1 MPLYQYI
8 CQACGHE
15 FEVMTS
21 MDKRDEAVCPK
32 CGGAVKRSWMGAC
45 AFGNMKYALTRR
57 FSPNERFRERGI
69 NSFTK

>member
-1 MPLYQYI
+1 MPLYQYV

-32 CGGAVKRSWMGAC
+32 
-45 AFGNMKYALTRR
+45 
-57 FSPNERFRERGI
+57 
-69 NSFTK
+69 

>member
-1 MPLYQYI
+1 MPLYQYV

-32 CGGAVKRSWMGAC
+32 CGGAVKRSWMGA
-45 AFGNMKYALTRR
+45 
-57 FSPNERFRERGI
+57 
-69 NSFTK
+69 

>member
-1 MPLYQYI
+1 MPLYQYV

-45 AFGNMKYALTRR
+45 AFGTMKYAGSGKTGGCCEGC
-57 FSPNERFRERGI
+57 PHCGGH
-69 NSFTK
+69 

>member
-45 AFGNMKYALTRR
+45 AFGNMKYAD
-57 FSPNERFRERGI
+57 SGKKGCCCAGCPHCAEH
-69 NSFTK
+69 